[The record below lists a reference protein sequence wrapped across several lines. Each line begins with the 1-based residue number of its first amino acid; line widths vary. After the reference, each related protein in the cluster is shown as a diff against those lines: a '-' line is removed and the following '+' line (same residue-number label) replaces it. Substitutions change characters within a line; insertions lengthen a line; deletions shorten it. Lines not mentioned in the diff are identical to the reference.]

1 MKIYLK
7 LTEDQLKQLEP
18 LQELVDDAY
27 MDGKPGAIL
36 AQVSPIV
43 NETVCRF
50 CTNEEVNKIHKALGI
65 GTTY

>member
-18 LQELVDDAY
+18 LQELVTDAY

-36 AQVSPIV
+36 AQVSPII
-43 NETVCRF
+43 NKTVCRF
-50 CTNEEVNKIHKALGI
+50 CTNEQVKAMYSALGKEPPK
-65 GTTY
+65 